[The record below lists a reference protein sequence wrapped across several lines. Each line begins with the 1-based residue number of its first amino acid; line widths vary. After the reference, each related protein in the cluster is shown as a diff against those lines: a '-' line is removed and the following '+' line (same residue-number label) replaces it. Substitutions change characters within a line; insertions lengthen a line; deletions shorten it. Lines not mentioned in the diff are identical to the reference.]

1 MDSRTFFDKVA
12 EMRRMQKEY
21 FSKRDALVLK
31 QCKELEKEIDNE
43 IERVN
48 KILNNKQQSLF

>member
-1 MDSRTFFDKVA
+1 MDSRTFFYKVV
-12 EMRRMQKEY
+12 EMRSMQKAY
-21 FSKRDALVLK
+21 FAKRDSLVLK
-31 QCKELEKEIDNE
+31 KCKEIEKEIDAE

>member
-12 EMRRMQKEY
+12 EMRKMQKEY
-21 FSKRDALVLK
+21 FSKRDSLVLK
-31 QCKELEKEIDNE
+31 KCKEIEKEIDAE

-48 KILNNKQQSLF
+48 KVMNDKQMNLF

>member
-12 EMRRMQKEY
+12 EMRKMQREY
-21 FSKRDALVLK
+21 FSKRDSLVLK
-31 QCKELEKEIDNE
+31 KCKELEREIDAE

-48 KILNNKQQSLF
+48 KVLNNKQQSLF